1 MKISPPSRG
10 VEISKLTFLR
20 TIGLPLVLV
29 MVDIGSDGNMC
40 YFMSDYIGN
49 LRGTTTLTSNNL
61 TNQNNPSTNAL
72 HVQGKDELTGLF
84 ITSVCILVFSMLNLI
99 FQKPAKTLIRSA
111 QTCALMESRELE
123 SKDVPLPIGD
133 LREKKMRK
141 SYVDI
146 SMMINNDAL
155 SK

>member
-1 MKISPPSRG
+1 MAPPSRG

-61 TNQNNPSTNAL
+61 TNQNNPSREAL

-111 QTCALMESRELE
+111 QTCALMQSRELE
-123 SKDVPLPIGD
+123 SNDVPLPIGN
-133 LREKKMRK
+133 LRERK
-141 SYVDI
+141 CGKVMLTNIDD
-146 SMMINNDAL
+146 DAL

>member
-10 VEISKLTFLR
+10 FEISKLTFLR

-61 TNQNNPSTNAL
+61 TNPKNPSTEAL

-84 ITSVCILVFSMLNLI
+84 ITSICILVFSMLNLI

-133 LREKKMRK
+133 LTGKKCEKVMLI
-141 SYVDI
+141 YQ
-146 SMMINNDAL
+146 
-155 SK
+155 

>member
-1 MKISPPSRG
+1 MAPPSRG

-61 TNQNNPSTNAL
+61 TNQNNPEAL

-99 FQKPAKTLIRSA
+99 FQKPAKTLIRST

-133 LREKKMRK
+133 LREKNSEKFC
-141 SYVDI
+141 
-146 SMMINNDAL
+146 
-155 SK
+155 

>member
-1 MKISPPSRG
+1 MAPPSRS
-10 VEISKLTFLR
+10 VEISKLTSLR

-61 TNQNNPSTNAL
+61 TNQNNPSTEAL

-84 ITSVCILVFSMLNLI
+84 ITSVCILVFSLLNI
-99 FQKPAKTLIRSA
+99 FFQKPAKSLIRSA
-111 QTCALMESRELE
+111 QTSALMKSRELE
-123 SKDVPLPIGD
+123 SKDFPLPIGD
-133 LREKKMRK
+133 LRERELRK
-141 SYVDI
+141 R
-146 SMMINNDAL
+146 
-155 SK
+155 